1 MSDSGFKIPGHWW
14 GKLLGGIIGLMR
26 GGITGAIFGIF
37 VGHLIDRFLGGLKG
51 ANRTRDAFFGAV
63 FSTLGHISKAD
74 GRVTQTEIAAA
85 ELLMRRL
92 QLTDVE
98 RQAAI
103 QFFQQGKSD
112 KFNLDATVKEF
123 AQYSSMRQ
131 ELRIM
136 FIELLLETSLAD
148 GALGN
153 AEQAILNR
161 VCQILHIPAAIL
173 AAMLSAKTGGA
184 QGRAG
189 GYQQAGRSNTPIS
202 QSYAALGLKPDAS
215 AAEVKKAYRKLV
227 SQYHPDKLVSRDLPE
242 EMIEMAK
249 TRVREINAAY
259 DQIKAAKGIK

>member
-37 VGHLIDRFLGGLKG
+37 VGHLIDRFLSGLKG

-85 ELLMRRL
+85 EMLMRRL
-92 QLTDVE
+92 QLTDDE
-98 RQAAI
+98 RKAAI

-112 KFNLDATVKEF
+112 NFNLDATVKEF
-123 AQYSSMRQ
+123 AQYSKMRQ
-131 ELRIM
+131 ELRVM
-136 FIELLLETSLAD
+136 FIELLLETALAD
-148 GALGN
+148 GGLGN
-153 AEQAILNR
+153 AELAILNR
-161 VCQILHIPAAIL
+161 VCQILHIPAAIF
-173 AAMLSAKTGGA
+173 AAMLNAKASGSR
-184 QGRAG
+184 GRAG
-189 GYQQAGRSNTPIS
+189 GYQQAGRSTPPLS
-202 QSYAALGLKPDAS
+202 QSYATLGLKPDAS
-215 AAEVKKAYRKLV
+215 AAEIKKAYRKLV
-227 SQYHPDKLVSRDLPE
+227 SQYHPDKLVSRNLPE
-242 EMIEMAK
+242 EMIEMSK

>member
-26 GGITGAIFGIF
+26 GGITGLLFGVF
-37 VGHLIDRFLGGLKG
+37 VGHLFDRFLGGLKG

-63 FSTLGHISKAD
+63 FSTLGYISKAD

-92 QLTDVE
+92 QLTEVE

-103 QFFQQGKSD
+103 QFFAKGKSAD
-112 KFNLDATVKEF
+112 FNLDATVKEF
-123 AQYSSMRQ
+123 AQYSRMRH

-136 FIELLLETSLAD
+136 FIELLLDTALAD
-148 GALGN
+148 GALGQ

-161 VCQILHIPAAIL
+161 VCVLLNIPAAIY
-173 AAMLSAKTGGA
+173 AAMLNAKTGGA
-184 QGRAG
+184 QGSAG
-189 GYQQAGRSNTPIS
+189 GYQQAGRNTTPIS
-202 QSYAALGLKPDAS
+202 QSYATLGLKPDAS
-215 AAEVKKAYRKLV
+215 PAEIKKAYRKLV

-242 EMIEMAK
+242 EMIEMSK